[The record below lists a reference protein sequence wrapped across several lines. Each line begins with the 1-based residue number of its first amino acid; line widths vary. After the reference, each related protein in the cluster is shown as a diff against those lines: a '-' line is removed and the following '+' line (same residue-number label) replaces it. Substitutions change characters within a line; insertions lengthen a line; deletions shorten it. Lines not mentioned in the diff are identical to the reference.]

1 MTQQQTGQRIEALPL
16 FPLGTVLFPGGL
28 LPLQIFEVRYLDMIG
43 KAIKAGTPFGV
54 VALTEGHEVRQRKE
68 QSPGDAPPT
77 GDGFAHEAFHTVGTL
92 ATILQHAAPQAGLLV
107 VQCQGTQRFR
117 IERQEKLKHGLW
129 IADVSL
135 LPADQGVRVPHE
147 LKAAV
152 DALGAFIQQLQS
164 QGVTADTM
172 PLAAPYEL
180 DDCAWVANRWAEL
193 LPIDAQVK
201 PRLMAL
207 DSPLVRLELVHD
219 LLEKAGLLAP
229 GG

>member
-1 MTQQQTGQRIEALPL
+1 MTQQTGQTIEALPL

-54 VALTEGHEVRQRKE
+54 VSLTEGREVRQR
-68 QSPGDAPPT
+68 QAQATDDAPPS
-77 GDGFAHEAFHTVGTL
+77 GDGFANEAFHTVGTL

-107 VQCQGTQRFR
+107 VQCQGTQRFH
-117 IERQEKLKHGLW
+117 IERREKLKHGLW
-129 IADVSL
+129 VADVSL

-147 LKAAV
+147 LTAAV

-164 QGVTADTM
+164 QGVPADSM

-201 PRLMAL
+201 QQLMAL
-207 DSPLVRLELVHD
+207 ESPLVRLELVHD
-219 LLEKAGLLAP
+219 LLEQAGLLAP
-229 GG
+229 GA

>member
-1 MTQQQTGQRIEALPL
+1 MTEAGQSIAALPL

-54 VALTEGHEVRQRKE
+54 VSLTEGREVRQRQE
-68 QSPGDAPPT
+68 QAPGDAPPT
-77 GDGFAHEAFHTVGTL
+77 GDGFANEAFHAVGTL

-117 IERQEKLKHGLW
+117 IERREKLKHGLW
-129 IADVSL
+129 VADVTL

-152 DALGAFIQQLQS
+152 DALGAFIQQLQA
-164 QGVTADTM
+164 QGIAADAM
-172 PLAAPYEL
+172 PIAPPYAL
-180 DDCAWVANRWAEL
+180 DDCTWVANRWAEL

-201 PRLMAL
+201 QRLMAL

-219 LLEKAGLLAP
+219 LLEQAGLLAP